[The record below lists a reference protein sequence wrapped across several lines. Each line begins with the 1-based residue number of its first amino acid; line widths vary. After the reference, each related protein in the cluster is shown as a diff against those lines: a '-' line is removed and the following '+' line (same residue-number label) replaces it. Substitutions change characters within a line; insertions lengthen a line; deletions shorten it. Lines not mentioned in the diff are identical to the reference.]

1 MSAEEDIR
9 KTISQFANSFNLKDW
24 ALMESALADVLTVDY
39 SDLRGVRPRVS
50 RHANTPKLEGR
61 RWTRCTP
68 KRTRNPEGSLRSTPA
83 TFSGW

>member
-9 KTISQFANSFNLKDW
+9 KTISQFANSFDLKDW

-39 SDLRGVRPRVS
+39 SDLRGDP
-50 RHANTPKLEGR
+50 PKLERR

-68 KRTRNPEGSLRSTPA
+68 KQTRNPEGSLRSTPA
-83 TFSGW
+83 TSSGW